1 MEKSKNYKL
10 LKTIINEEDPLGLVD
25 TDTPE
30 SLNEYDPELK
40 EIFKKDIF
48 SLSSED
54 LSEWIYEV
62 FVSFFNKELAGSKDK
77 YKTMAD
83 KFLSNISK

>member
-54 LSEWIYEV
+54 LSE
-62 FVSFFNKELAGSKDK
+62 
-77 YKTMAD
+77 
-83 KFLSNISK
+83 